1 MNGSTAGGART
12 TPEATARV
20 ALVTGAG
27 SGIGL
32 AVARRLVSDGWT
44 VLLADRDVA
53 AAEAAN
59 AAVGGAA
66 TASRAVAL
74 DVSRRPDWARVVQD
88 VGDREDRLDLL
99 VNNAGITRDR
109 TVEKLTDTDWQQV
122 IDVHLTGTWL
132 GCQAFLPLLRASRG
146 AIVNLSSEGRH
157 GSFGQANYS
166 AAKAG
171 VVGLTR
177 TIALEQARH
186 GVRANAVAP
195 GPVDTPMLAAVPD
208 EVVNGWLEQIPLRR
222 LARPAEVAAVVAFL
236 GSGESSYLTGQV
248 IAVDG
253 GSSHP

>member
-1 MNGSTAGGART
+1 MSAGPAGEARATPGSRR
-12 TPEATARV
+12 RV

-32 AVARRLVSDGWT
+32 AVADRLVSDGWM
-44 VLLADRDVA
+44 VLLADRDLA
-53 AAEAAN
+53 AAQAAN
-59 AAVGGAA
+59 AAVGGPA
-66 TASRAVAL
+66 TGSRAVGL
-74 DVSRRPDWARVVQD
+74 DVSRRADWSRVVQE
-88 VGDREDRLDLL
+88 VRDREAGLDLL

-109 TVEKLTDTDWQQV
+109 TVEKLTDADWGQV
-122 IDVHLTGTWL
+122 LDVHLTGTWL
-132 GCQAFLPLLRASRG
+132 GCQAFLPLLRESGG

-195 GPVDTPMLAAVPD
+195 GPVDTPMLAAVPGD
-208 EVVNGWLEQIPLRR
+208 VVDGWLEQIPLRR

-236 GSGESSYLTGQV
+236 GSAESSYITGQV